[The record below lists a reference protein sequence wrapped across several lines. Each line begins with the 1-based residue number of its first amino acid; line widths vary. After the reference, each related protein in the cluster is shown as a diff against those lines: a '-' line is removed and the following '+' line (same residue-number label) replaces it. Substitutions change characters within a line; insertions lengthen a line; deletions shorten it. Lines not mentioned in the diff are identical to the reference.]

1 MLIVIAPDKFK
12 GSLTGAEVARALREG
27 IERVL
32 PDARTV
38 LIPVADGGE
47 GTLAAALEAGH
58 RESRHTVTG
67 PTGRDLEAAIAID
80 GASAVIELAAASG
93 LDLLPGGALDALGST
108 SLGAGQLIAAA
119 LDTGARRIVLGVGGS
134 ACTDGG
140 AGLLRGLGA
149 RLLDLAGNPVPQG
162 GGGLGLIHEVDLAGM
177 DPRLELTEFVLAADV
192 DNPLLGT
199 NGAAAVFGPQ
209 KGAGPAEVTTLE
221 SGLEHWVSVLDV
233 ALGEGRARAA
243 AVLPGAGAAGG
254 AGFAA
259 LAVLGAERRR
269 GIDVVLELTGLH
281 AALAG
286 AAAVITGE
294 GSLDLQ
300 SLAGKA
306 PVGVAS
312 VATAA
317 GIPAHAVCGRSLL
330 DEDQTR
336 GAGFGQVVSLTSL
349 EPDPVVCM
357 ADAARLVAEAGAV
370 IARGLLEGEMM
381 VTTNQGGIS
390 A

>member
-12 GSLTGAEVARALREG
+12 GSLTGAEVAQALREG
-27 IERVL
+27 IERVM

-47 GTLAAALEAGH
+47 GTLQAALEAGY
-58 RESRHTVTG
+58 RESRHTVAG
-67 PTGRDLEAAIAID
+67 PTGHELEAVIAID
-80 GASAVIELAAASG
+80 GSGAVIELAAASG
-93 LDLLPGGALDALGST
+93 LDVLPGGTPDALGST
-108 SLGAGQLIAAA
+108 SLGTGQLIIAA
-119 LDTGARRIVLGVGGS
+119 LDAGVRRIVLGVGGS

-140 AGLLRGLGA
+140 AGILQGLGA
-149 RLLDLAGNPVPQG
+149 RLLDREGNPVPPG

-177 DPRLELTEFVLAADV
+177 DPRLERTEFVLAADV

-209 KGAGPAEVTTLE
+209 KGAGPAEVAVLE
-221 SGLEHWVSVLDV
+221 AGLEHWVSALDS

-243 AVLPGAGAAGG
+243 AGLPSAGAAGG

-269 GIDVVLELTGLH
+269 GIDVVLELTGLP

-286 AAAVITGE
+286 ADAVITGE

-312 VATAA
+312 AATAA
-317 GIPAHAVCGRSLL
+317 GIPAHVVCGRSLL

-336 GAGFGQVVSLTSL
+336 GAGFSQVVSLASL
-349 EPDPVVCM
+349 EPDPAVCM
-357 ADAARLVAEAGAV
+357 ADAARLVADAGAV

-381 VTTNQGGIS
+381 VTTNQGGFS